1 MVVGEILTGIAL
13 FKQSVD
19 FIKSNINTAKDVSA
33 FASSIDDMLNG
44 RDQVNKDKNKSDAFS
59 IKNVASAT
67 IDAKLLEE
75 ELDEMRQLIDNRFG
89 FGTWASII
97 NSRAKMIQ
105 EAKEEEKRQRVL
117 KRRQIQERNEIIKLG
132 GIALTIGITV
142 LCVMIVIIA

>member
-33 FASSIDDMLNG
+33 FANSIDDMLNG

-75 ELDEMRQLIDNRFG
+75 ELDQMRQLIDNRFG

-117 KRRQIQERNEIIKLG
+117 KRRQIKERNEIIKLG

>member
-33 FASSIDDMLNG
+33 FANSIDDMLNG
-44 RDQVNKDKNKSDAFS
+44 RDQVNKNKNKSDAFS

-75 ELDEMRQLIDNRFG
+75 ELDQMRQLIDNRFG
-89 FGTWASII
+89 HGTWASII
-97 NSRAKMIQ
+97 NSRAKMMQ
-105 EAKEEEKRQRVL
+105 EFKEEEKKQRVL
-117 KRRQIQERNEIIKLG
+117 KRKQIKERNEIIKLG
-132 GIALTIGITV
+132 GIALTIAITV